1 MPTPKDDERID
12 AFRRFV
18 NWLGK
23 DADAAAFLD
32 MDPRGVKRL
41 RTIKPAPA
49 TLLEQCARLADER
62 GNAALAARLF
72 DAAQPA
78 TEATDA

>member
-1 MPTPKDDERID
+1 MPTPKDEERVD

-18 NWLGK
+18 NWNGK
-23 DADAAAFLD
+23 DADAAALLD
-32 MDPRGVKRL
+32 MDARQVKRL
-41 RTIKPAPA
+41 RTIKPAPPA
-49 TLLEQCARLADER
+49 LLEECARTADAR